1 MKKNSISFRAVR
13 SGSYLHRFF
22 LGKKNNSRT
31 RSRCRSVGKAAVA
44 LAASAGMSLTA
55 AAQCST
61 FKNADAANP
70 LRNAVPS
77 GRNVKA
83 IDFVDIDGDGDLDC
97 YVRYAGQLPPVLFSN
112 IGTASHPVYRQNNVT
127 GFKGVDLPSPTE
139 YMQFV
144 DIDNDGDYDCFMS
157 DYTIFAFNTVGI
169 RFYKNTGTPSQP
181 QFTEDEADNP
191 VSFFRSPSFVPFRFA
206 DIDGDGD
213 YDFYGNFHYS
223 YATYGNTYTYLNTGT
238 KGAPVYTYYFFPG
251 DRDINLSR
259 TYYDWNK
266 DGLPDY
272 FGFDN
277 DNHVSYYQNT
287 GTIAQPA
294 YVQVTEGGRV
304 FTNGAPYRLQDLNQ
318 DGAPEAFSNK
328 GHYSTVSPLAVIKD
342 SLVGNG
348 TQSAV
353 MLSSLYQSADYQ
365 YKWERNGVVIP
376 AADKAFIYATQP
388 GYYTLSVTN
397 ACGTSISLVYRVSN
411 NSLLATGAEKSGFVV
426 SELGAIG
433 VKAYP
438 NPFSSA
444 FTLQLTGKP
453 CTVKI
458 TDMGGRVLLSQ
469 TTSATTLQTGFNL
482 KAGTYMVEVWQ
493 DKKVI
498 DRIKVI
504 KE

>member
-1 MKKNSISFRAVR
+1 MKKANLSFRAVR

-22 LGKKNNSRT
+22 LGKKINNRT
-31 RSRCRSVGKAAVA
+31 RGNRWLSGKAAVVLTA
-44 LAASAGMSLTA
+44 SVSLSLAA

-70 LRNAVPS
+70 LRNVVPA

-97 YVRYAGQLPPVLFSN
+97 YVRYAAQLPPVLFSN
-112 IGTASHPVYRQNNVT
+112 VGTATHPVYKQNNVT
-127 GFKGVDLPSPTE
+127 GFKGVDLPTPTE

-144 DIDNDGDYDCFMS
+144 DIDNDGDYDCFIS
-157 DYTIFAFNTVGI
+157 DYTSRAFRTVGI
-169 RFYKNTGTPSQP
+169 RYYKNTGTASQP

-191 VSFFRSPSFVPFRFA
+191 VAFFGSPSFVPFRFA

-213 YDFYGNFHYS
+213 YDFYGNFHYT
-223 YATYGNTYTYLNTGT
+223 YADYGNTYTYLNTGT

-251 DRDINLSR
+251 DRDISLSR

-277 DNHVSYYQNT
+277 DNNVSYYQNT

-294 YVQVTEGGRV
+294 YMHVTAGAPV
-304 FTNGAPYRLQDLNQ
+304 FTNGAPYRLSDLNQ
-318 DGAPEAFSNK
+318 DGAPEVFSNK

-342 SLVGNG
+342 SLVSNG
-348 TQSAV
+348 TKTAV
-353 MLSSLYQSADYQ
+353 MLSSRYQSADYQ

-388 GYYTLSVTN
+388 GFYALYVTN
-397 ACGTSISLVYRVSN
+397 GCGTGISLLYRVSD
-411 NSLLATGAEKSGFVV
+411 NSVMTAGADKTSFVV
-426 SELGAIG
+426 NDIATIG
-433 VKAYP
+433 IKAYP
-438 NPFSSA
+438 NPFVSA

-458 TDMGGRVLLSQ
+458 TDMAGRVLPSQ
-469 TTSATTLQTGFNL
+469 TTSATTLQTGGKM
-482 KAGTYMVEVWQ
+482 KAGSYTIEVWQ
-493 DKKVI
+493 ANQMIYKTTI
-498 DRIKVI
+498 IKL
-504 KE
+504 